1 MSKYEVPGGEDE
13 QFEPGSN
20 RTVLKNKLGITSPDA
35 MAVAKTDALLD
46 AQAGAVEWFEDT
58 RRLSAEVVRRLHREW
73 LGKIYDFAGEYRQVN
88 MSKADIL
95 LCAAPYIADQMKQ
108 LETHLFAKFTP
119 CKGIAF
125 DDLCERIARI
135 HAELLLIHPFREG
148 NGRLARWIAGLMAM
162 QAGKPTPKYYIERSD
177 LDAKRQEYFAALRK
191 GYFDQDVAD
200 LKLLFASWIRD
211 AERNA

>member
-148 NGRLARWIAGLMAM
+148 NGRLARWIAGLMAL
-162 QAGKPTPKYYIERSD
+162 QAGLAVPDYGFAGQGSKSNQSRYLHAVQRGYLQDYADLSD
-177 LDAKRQEYFAALRK
+177 LFREAVERRLREL
-191 GYFDQDVAD
+191 G
-200 LKLLFASWIRD
+200 
-211 AERNA
+211 